1 MTLARHVEVRENLQV
16 SRILHEIGE
25 IHAIKGEAFR
35 SRAYLKAARNI
46 AALAEDVRQIHE
58 EGELQAIPGI
68 GKGISQVIEEFL
80 ASGEVSHLRN
90 LRASLPLGVHELTAL
105 EGIGPKT
112 ALKLNQELGVESI
125 DQLEAAAKSGKIRN
139 IKGLGVKFEENILK
153 AVERHKKTPHHR
165 ILLGQVLPLIKE
177 IRKHM
182 IDCYHVSNV
191 EVAGSARRMRETVGD
206 LDILVASKHTKKAI
220 EHFTSMPQ
228 ITRILSKG
236 TTLSS
241 VIFGDRFQVDIRA
254 ISPESFGSALQY
266 FTGSK
271 DHNIKLRSLAVKHGF
286 KLSEYGLFRR
296 KDDTKVAGETE
307 ESVYGSL
314 SLPYICPELREDRGE
329 IEAAIAG
336 KLPELVCSDDV
347 KGDLH
352 VHSDWSDGT
361 ATLREI
367 AESARGLGLT
377 YVAICDHSRS
387 LGIAGGLNEERLEK
401 QAIEIDKLNRG
412 FEEFRLLKGV
422 EANIMGDGK
431 LDVSDNTLKD
441 LDLVVAS
448 IHSGFKGDEKRLTN
462 RVLSAIHNEHVSII
476 GHPTGRLIQR
486 RLSLQ
491 LDLEEVFCAAAEQ
504 NVLMEINAFPNRLD
518 LNDVNTRAAQERGVR
533 MAIGTDAHTVS
544 QLRYLELGVAVARR
558 GWLAPKHVANTLDVN
573 QLQKKL
579 HR

>member
-1 MTLARHVEVRENLQV
+1 MVRHVEVRENLQV
-16 SRILHEIGE
+16 SRILQEIGE
-25 IHAIKGEAFR
+25 IHAIKGETFR

-46 AALAEDVRQIHE
+46 ASLTEDVRQMHE

-68 GKGISQVIEEFL
+68 GKGISEIIEEFL

-125 DQLEAAAKSGKIRN
+125 DQLEAAAKSGKIQN

-165 ILLGQVLPLIKE
+165 LLLGQVLPLIEE
-177 IRKHM
+177 IREYLA
-182 IDCYHVSNV
+182 DCRHVLNV
-191 EVAGSARRMRETVGD
+191 EAAGSARRMRETVGD
-206 LDILVASKHTKKAI
+206 LDILVASRHTEKVI
-220 EHFTSMPQ
+220 EHFTFMPQ

-236 TTLSS
+236 TTRSS
-241 VIFGDRFQVDIRA
+241 VVFGDRFQVDIRV
-254 ISPESFGSALQY
+254 ISPESFGAALQY

-271 DHNIKLRSLAVKHGF
+271 DHNIKLRSLAVKRGF

-307 ESVYGSL
+307 ESVYGNL
-314 SLPYICPELREDRGE
+314 SLPYICPEIREDRGE

-336 KLPELVCSDDV
+336 KLPELICSDDV

-367 AESARGLGLT
+367 AESALDLGLA
-377 YVAICDHSRS
+377 YVAICDHSKS
-387 LGIAGGLNEERLEK
+387 LGIAGGLDEKRLKK

-504 NVLMEINAFPNRLD
+504 NVMMEINAFPNRLD
-518 LNDVNTRAAQERGVR
+518 LNDVNSRAAQERGV
-533 MAIGTDAHTVS
+533 MVSIGTDAHTVS

-558 GWLAPKHVANTLDVN
+558 GWLSQKDVANTLDVH
-573 QLQKKL
+573 QLLKQL
-579 HR
+579 HQ